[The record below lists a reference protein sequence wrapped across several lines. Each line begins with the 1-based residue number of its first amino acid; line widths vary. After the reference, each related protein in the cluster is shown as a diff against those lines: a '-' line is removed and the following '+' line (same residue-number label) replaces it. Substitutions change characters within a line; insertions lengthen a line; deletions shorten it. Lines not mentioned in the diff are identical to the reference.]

1 MLTDRLEESKLSIES
16 LTGSVNALKM
26 RLNQDSAGAA
36 EMMEQMVRQIEEG
49 KRDQQYEVER
59 STILMAFLRQVSESI
74 HEVSDNKALVLEL
87 QLDTVPPDDPGE
99 SERDGEGGMQMVEL
113 QRKKREVRRK
123 VLMEKAMKKF
133 AILCHNRAELIGVE
147 MQKMRTSSERMR
159 EDLDQA
165 ENKIDSDQLHIRTL
179 DAEIAKLRLTVE
191 VGKSNLG
198 KVERALKQT
207 TEELNDCTLKYNVQ
221 GEGLKLLKAEHEKL
235 DEDQKRLTLLVFEKT
250 KAWQKEITTNDRCNQ
265 KIKKLEAS
273 IGDIEKE
280 RQTLQQQLD
289 EIEKQTEFRRNTNR
303 SVQVSAVPEM
313 TETQVQTDRW
323 KPQGLILR
331 QRNGPDRMPQRYLG
345 KASVMIHCPELNRTS
360 PPGMDNSPVL
370 PNQGF
375 GTFFGNA
382 DPMTTDTDE
391 HMRNLLELKVYPS
404 VKAGGR
410 QIKTSYASSRPK
422 ALSRLYLSSD
432 GVSQKYITS
441 TPRQGLDEGTQQQR
455 ISFDGRPATVL

>member
-1 MLTDRLEESKLSIES
+1 
-16 LTGSVNALKM
+16 M

-147 MQKMRTSSERMR
+147 MQKMRTSFERMR

-198 KVERALKQT
+198 KVERAL
-207 TEELNDCTLKYNVQ
+207 V
-221 GEGLKLLKAEHEKL
+221 
-235 DEDQKRLTLLVFEKT
+235 
-250 KAWQKEITTNDRCNQ
+250 
-265 KIKKLEAS
+265 
-273 IGDIEKE
+273 
-280 RQTLQQQLD
+280 
-289 EIEKQTEFRRNTNR
+289 
-303 SVQVSAVPEM
+303 
-313 TETQVQTDRW
+313 
-323 KPQGLILR
+323 
-331 QRNGPDRMPQRYLG
+331 
-345 KASVMIHCPELNRTS
+345 
-360 PPGMDNSPVL
+360 
-370 PNQGF
+370 
-375 GTFFGNA
+375 
-382 DPMTTDTDE
+382 
-391 HMRNLLELKVYPS
+391 
-404 VKAGGR
+404 
-410 QIKTSYASSRPK
+410 
-422 ALSRLYLSSD
+422 
-432 GVSQKYITS
+432 
-441 TPRQGLDEGTQQQR
+441 
-455 ISFDGRPATVL
+455 